1 MSGDD
6 RPIVAP
12 EPRRNADGTITITTD
27 DAGEVRVACP
37 PWCRF
42 EHPYRTSRTK
52 AEISHKSE
60 PLWALTTPTAEF
72 GEVGVGPVHIS
83 QHPYDPTGSAVLVV
97 VESDTEE
104 FAVGPA
110 DARRFAVA
118 FRKLADLIDQTADQV
133 EAIRAGEGQ

>member
-1 MSGDD
+1 MSID
-6 RPIVAP
+6 RPTVAP
-12 EPRRNADGTITITTD
+12 EPRRNSDGTLTIPTE

-37 PWCRF
+37 PWCRY

-60 PLWALTTPTAEF
+60 PMWVLTAPTDKF

-97 VESDTEE
+97 IQTDAEE

-118 FRKLADLIDQTADQV
+118 FRELAHLIDATADEV

>member
-1 MSGDD
+1 MSGD
-6 RPIVAP
+6 RPTVAP
-12 EPRRNADGTITITTD
+12 EPRRNADGTLTIPTD
-27 DAGEVRVACP
+27 DAGDVRFACP
-37 PWCRF
+37 PWCRY

-52 AEISHKSE
+52 AEIAHKSE
-60 PLWALTTPTAEF
+60 PRWGRSAPTAF

-97 VESDTEE
+97 VETDTEE

-118 FRKLADLIDQTADQV
+118 FRNLADLIDQAADQV